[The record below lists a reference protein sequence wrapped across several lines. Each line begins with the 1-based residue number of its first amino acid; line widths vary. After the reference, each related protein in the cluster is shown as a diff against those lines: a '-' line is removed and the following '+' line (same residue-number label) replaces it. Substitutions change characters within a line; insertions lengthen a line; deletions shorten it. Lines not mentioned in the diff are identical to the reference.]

1 MAELKF
7 EITER
12 IGVLSENAKGWTKE
26 LNKVSWNEREPKY
39 DLREWNPDH
48 SRMGKG
54 ITLTDEEVE
63 TLKASLNGE
72 EIADAINEAD
82 IL

>member
-63 TLKASLNGE
+63 TLKAILNGE
-72 EIADAINEAD
+72 EIEDAINEAD